1 MEKIFINEEYNNSF
15 YIYVIIQKLNP
26 ILFPSKV
33 NVVHNI
39 YISNNRS
46 S

>member
-1 MEKIFINEEYNNSF
+1 MEKIFINEECNNNF
-15 YIYVIIQKLNP
+15 YIYAIIQKLNP

-33 NVVHNI
+33 NVIHNI